1 MVRTLV
7 LDESDAKN
15 LEHALTHE
23 SLLEQTHQFV
33 VERLGYLRDEIFEV
47 PAEED
52 FTVLDKNEK
61 GEEVTVD
68 RNWIDAPILAAIGE
82 ELIERRQDT
91 LAHLNP
97 FKIAYFWRKKGG
109 LESGRYRYGQ
119 TLVPSGLLKEKVDA
133 DFIIWL
139 ASDYTSSYFEA
150 WRIEALLYHQLLHAG
165 ANATTGG
172 PKLRPH
178 QFEGFGSELEHYG
191 AWSPPL
197 KIVARAAQQLPLFDQ
212 DGGSE

>member
-7 LDESDAKN
+7 LDETDAKN
-15 LEHALTHE
+15 IEHALNRE
-23 SLLEQTHQFV
+23 SLLEQSHQFV
-33 VERLGYLRDEIFEV
+33 VERIGYPHDAIFEV

-52 FTVLDKNEK
+52 FTFLSKNDVGDEI
-61 GEEVTVD
+61 TVD
-68 RNWIDAPILAAIGE
+68 RDWIDAPTLAAIGE

-109 LESGRYRYGQ
+109 LEAGRYRYGQ
-119 TLVPSGLLKEKVDA
+119 TIVPSGLLREKVEA

-139 ASDYTSSYFEA
+139 AADYTHSYFEA

-178 QFEGFGSELEHYG
+178 QFEGFGSELELYG
-191 AWSPPL
+191 AWSPSL